1 MRINKYIAGA
11 GITSR
16 RKADELIRRGQVTV
30 NGKKM
35 TEPGYDVRPGDT
47 VSVEGRE
54 IRSEEKKVYY
64 LLNKPIGVITSVNDE
79 EGRYTVVDL
88 MQDVEQRVFPV
99 GRLDYNTSGL
109 LFMTNDGDFAYHLT
123 HPKNHV
129 GKTYIVR
136 IAGNITKGKVERLRR
151 GVDIGGYV
159 TRPADVEVIMWTKH
173 STQLRVT
180 LHEGKNRQIRRMF
193 AAVGHPVQE
202 LTRISYGNVT
212 LGHLKA
218 GQYRKLNPSEV
229 NYLMGR

>member
-64 LLNKPIGVITSVNDE
+64 LLNKPTGVITSVNDE

-109 LFMTNDGDFAYHLT
+109 LFMTNDGDFAYHQT

-129 GKTYIVR
+129 
-136 IAGNITKGKVERLRR
+136 
-151 GVDIGGYV
+151 
-159 TRPADVEVIMWTKH
+159 
-173 STQLRVT
+173 
-180 LHEGKNRQIRRMF
+180 
-193 AAVGHPVQE
+193 
-202 LTRISYGNVT
+202 
-212 LGHLKA
+212 
-218 GQYRKLNPSEV
+218 
-229 NYLMGR
+229 